1 MSHDHHRAA
10 HLLADDAPAVLLLGR
25 PNAGKSSVYNRLTGA
40 HAKVGNFPG
49 VTVDILSADLTLP
62 GAGGAV
68 RVLDLPGVYSLDV
81 TLDPNT
87 DEGVARA
94 FLDRVIAEKTRAVL
108 VQVLDAS
115 QLAAGLALTRELL
128 ARPLPLLVV
137 LTQRDVLAAEGRSLS
152 VEALQSSLGVPVVA
166 VNALEP
172 AARPPLLAAIAALV
186 SGDARPTARPAP
198 SWMADDLAHQ
208 VVRDAAVVSAEALRR
223 RARTDQLD
231 RVLLHPVA
239 GPALFLALMVGLFA
253 AVYTVADPVSSALDV
268 GVQSLGALLARPLG
282 RGLLGSFVTDGLLGG
297 AGTVLAFLPQ
307 IVILTAAMELL
318 DGSGYLA
325 RGAFLIDGALRPFGL
340 GGRSFVPMLTAHA
353 CAVPAIA
360 ATRILRDPRER
371 LTVILALPLLTCS
384 ARIPTYGLVLAAFF
398 GGRPV
403 LQATLFVALYLAGI
417 VATVLVSLA
426 LRRTATKGRRLP
438 LVLEMPAYRSPD
450 LRAIGRA
457 CYVAGKRFVRDVGT
471 VILACGAALWVLLHV
486 PAPGAP
492 SDPHATSAS
501 AMERSVGAAVGRAL
515 EPVTRPLGFD
525 WRINVGL
532 LGSFGARELMVG
544 TLGVISGI
552 EDADEHP
559 ESLATRLRTAR
570 DGRGR
575 PRYTARTGVALL
587 VFFVFACQC
596 MSTLAAIRRET
607 RSWRWVV
614 FVTVYTYALA
624 WVAAFVASRAA
635 GLLGLG

>member
-1 MSHDHHRAA
+1 MSHHH
-10 HLLADDAPAVLLLGR
+10 HGVGNLLGNDAPCVLLLGR
-25 PNAGKSSVYNRLTGA
+25 PNSGKSSVYNRLTGA
-40 HAKVGNFPG
+40 DAKVGNFPG

-62 GAGGAV
+62 TSRQPV

-81 TLDPNT
+81 TLDPGT
-87 DEGVARA
+87 DEGVART

-152 VEALQSSLGVPVVA
+152 VKPLQAALGVPVVA
-166 VNALEP
+166 INAHDP
-172 AARPPLLAAIAALV
+172 AARGTLLVALAEV
-186 SGDARPTARPAP
+186 LAGDATPGPRMPPEWDAQ
-198 SWMADDLAHQ
+198 SLAEGA
-208 VVRDAAVVSAEALRR
+208 VRDVAVVSAEALRN

-231 RVLLHPVA
+231 RVLLHPVV
-239 GPALFLALMVGLFA
+239 GPVIFLALMVGLFA
-253 AVYTVADPVSSALDV
+253 AVYSVAGPVSSALDV

-318 DGSGYLA
+318 DASGYLA
-325 RGAFLIDGALRPFGL
+325 RGAFLLDGALRPFGL
-340 GGRSFVPMLTAHA
+340 GGRAFVPMLTAHA

-371 LTVILALPLLTCS
+371 LTVILVLPLLTCS
-384 ARIPTYGLVLAAFF
+384 ARIPTYGLVLGAFF

-403 LQATLFVALYLAGI
+403 LQAVLFVALYLVG
-417 VATVLVSLA
+417 VLAAVVVSLV
-426 LRRTATKGRRLP
+426 LRHSATRGRRLP
-438 LVLEMPAYRSPD
+438 LVLEMPAFRSPD
-450 LRAIGRA
+450 PRAVARA
-457 CYVAGKRFVRDVGT
+457 CFVAGKRFVRDVGT
-471 VILACGAALWVLLHV
+471 VILACGAVLWVLLHV
-486 PAPGAP
+486 PSPGAP
-492 SDPHATSAS
+492 VDSHPTDAS
-501 AMERSVGAAVGRAL
+501 AMERSVGAAIGRAL

-559 ESLATRLRTAR
+559 ESLATRLRTAQ
-570 DGRGR
+570 DGHGGR
-575 PRYTARTGVALL
+575 RYDARTGVALL

-635 GLLGLG
+635 GLLGL

>member
-1 MSHDHHRAA
+1 VSHDHHGPA
-10 HLLADDAPAVLLLGR
+10 HLLDDATTAVLLLGR

-40 HAKVGNFPG
+40 DAKVGNFPG
-49 VTVDILSADLTLP
+49 VTVDILAADLALP
-62 GAGGAV
+62 APAPAV

-94 FLDRVIAEKTRAVL
+94 FLDRVIAEGSRAVVL
-108 VQVLDAS
+108 QVLDAS
-115 QLAAGLALTRELL
+115 QLAAGLGLTRELL

-137 LTQRDVLAAEGRSLS
+137 LTQADVIAGEGRSLS
-152 VEALQSSLGVPVVA
+152 VDVLSAALGVPVVA
-166 VNALEP
+166 INARHSGSRKAVVDALT
-172 AARPPLLAAIAALV
+172 ALV
-186 SGDARPTARPAP
+186 TAPPATPRPAP
-198 SWMADDLAHQ
+198 AWDAAALAALA
-208 VVRDAAVVSAEALRR
+208 VRDAAVVGDEALRR
-223 RARTDQLD
+223 RARTEQLD
-231 RVLLHPVA
+231 RALLHPVL
-239 GPALFLALMVGLFA
+239 GPAVFLGLMVGLFA
-253 AVYTVADPVSSALDV
+253 AVYAVADPVSSALDFA
-268 GVQSLGALLARPLG
+268 VQRLGALAARPLG

-318 DGSGYLA
+318 DASGYLA

-340 GGRSFVPMLTAHA
+340 GGRAFVPMLTAHA

-360 ATRILRDPRER
+360 ATRVLRDPRER
-371 LTVILALPLLTCS
+371 LTVILVLPLLTCS

-398 GGRPV
+398 SGRPL

-417 VATVLVSLA
+417 AAAVVVSLV
-426 LRRTATKGRRLP
+426 LRRSATKGRRLP

-450 LRAIGRA
+450 LRAVARA

-471 VILACGAALWVLLHV
+471 VILACGAVLWVLLHV
-486 PAPGAP
+486 PTPGAAA
-492 SDPHATSAS
+492 DPHPTGAS
-501 AMERSVGAAVGRAL
+501 TMERSVGAAVGRAL

-559 ESLATRLRTAR
+559 ETLATRLRTAE
-570 DGRGR
+570 DGRGHR
-575 PRYTARTGVALL
+575 RYSARAGVSLL

-614 FVTVYTYALA
+614 FVTAYTYALA
-624 WVAAFVASRAA
+624 WVAAFLAYRVA
-635 GLLGLG
+635 GLLGVP

>member
-1 MSHDHHRAA
+1 VSHDHHGGGA
-10 HLLADDAPAVLLLGR
+10 HLLGDDAPAVLLLGR

-62 GAGGAV
+62 GTGGLV
-68 RVLDLPGVYSLDV
+68 RVVDLPGVYSLDV
-81 TLDPNT
+81 TLDPGT
-87 DEGVARA
+87 DEGVARS

-137 LTQRDVLAAEGRSLS
+137 LTQRDVLAAEGRTLS
-152 VEALQSSLGVPVVA
+152 VEPLREALGVPVVA
-166 VNALEP
+166 INSHEP
-172 AARPPLLAAIAALV
+172 AARETLLAAVTALV
-186 SGDARPTARPAP
+186 GEGPAGARPTP
-198 SWMADDLAHQ
+198 SWK
-208 VVRDAAVVSAEALRR
+208 AEALAHRAIHDAEVVTEEALERR
-223 RARTDQLD
+223 DRTDQLD
-231 RVLLHPVA
+231 RVLLHPVL
-239 GPALFLALMVGLFA
+239 GPVVFLGLMVGLFA
-253 AVYTVADPVSSALDV
+253 AVYAVADPVSSALDV
-268 GVQSLGALLARPLG
+268 AVQRLGSFLARPLG

-318 DGSGYLA
+318 DASGYLA

-360 ATRILRDPRER
+360 ATRILRDPLER
-371 LTVILALPLLTCS
+371 LTVILVLPLLACS

-403 LQATLFVALYLAGI
+403 LQATLFVALYLTGI
-417 VATVLVSLA
+417 AAAVVVSLV
-426 LRRTATKGRRLP
+426 LRRSATKGRRLP

-450 LRAIGRA
+450 PRAIARA

-471 VILACGAALWVLLHV
+471 VILACGAVLWVLLHV
-486 PAPGAP
+486 PTPGAP
-492 SDPHATSAS
+492 ADPHPTGAS
-501 AMERSVGAAVGRAL
+501 AMERSVGASIGRAL

-559 ESLATRLRTAR
+559 ESLATRLRTAH
-570 DGRGR
+570 DGHGHR
-575 PRYTARTGVALL
+575 RYSSRTGVSLL

-624 WVAAFVASRAA
+624 WVAAFVASRVA
-635 GLLGLG
+635 GLLGLE

>member
-1 MSHDHHRAA
+1 MSHDHPGAA
-10 HLLADDAPAVLLLGR
+10 HLLDDRVPAVLLLGR

-40 HAKVGNFPG
+40 NAKVGNFPG
-49 VTVDILSADLTLP
+49 VTVDILSADLRLP
-62 GAGGAV
+62 SPAPAV

-81 TLDPNT
+81 TLDPGT

-94 FLDRVIAEKTRAVL
+94 FLDRVIADGSRAVV

-115 QLAAGLALTRELL
+115 QLAAGLGLTRELL

-137 LTQRDVLAAEGRSLS
+137 LTQRDVLAAEGRALS
-152 VEALQSSLGVPVVA
+152 VEAVEAALGVPVVA
-166 VNALEP
+166 VNARDP
-172 AARPPLLAAIAALV
+172 GSRDAMLAAIAALV
-186 SGDARPTARPAP
+186 QGPPRPSERPAP
-198 SWMADDLAHQ
+198 AW
-208 VVRDAAVVSAEALRR
+208 DAAAVAARAIRDVGAVGAEALLR
-223 RARTDQLD
+223 RARTDQID

-239 GPALFLALMVGLFA
+239 GPVIFLGLMVGLFA
-253 AVYTVADPVSSALDV
+253 AVYAVADPVSAALDAA
-268 GVQSLGALLARPLG
+268 VQGLGALAARPLG

-318 DGSGYLA
+318 DASGYLA

-340 GGRSFVPMLTAHA
+340 GGRAFVPMLTAHA

-371 LTVILALPLLTCS
+371 LTVILVLPLLTCS

-398 GGRPV
+398 SGRPV
-403 LQATLFVALYLAGI
+403 LQAALFVALYLAGL
-417 VATVLVSLA
+417 AAAVLVSLV
-426 LRRTATKGRRLP
+426 LRRSATKGRRLP

-450 LRAIGRA
+450 LRAVARA

-471 VILACGAALWVLLHV
+471 VILVCGAALWVLLHV

-492 SDPHATSAS
+492 ADPHPTGAS
-501 AMERSVGAAVGRAL
+501 AMERSVGASVGRAL

-559 ESLATRLRTAR
+559 GPLATRLRTAR
-570 DGRGR
+570 DGHGR

>member
-1 MSHDHHRAA
+1 VSHHHHGDE
-10 HLLADDAPAVLLLGR
+10 HLLGDDAPAVLLLGR

-49 VTVDILSADLTLP
+49 VTVDILSADLPLP
-62 GAGGAV
+62 GSQKLA

-81 TLDPNT
+81 TLDPGT
-87 DEGVARA
+87 DEGVARS

-137 LTQRDVLAAEGRSLS
+137 LTQRDVVADEGRLLS
-152 VEALQSSLGVPVVA
+152 VEPLVKALGVPVVA
-166 VNALEP
+166 INAHDP
-172 AARPPLLAAIAALV
+172 STRATLLTAIAALV
-186 SGDARPTARPAP
+186 AEALPGERPAP
-198 SWMADDLAHQ
+198 SWSADELAHQ
-208 VVRDAAVVSAEALRR
+208 AIIDAPVVTEEALERR
-223 RARTDQLD
+223 DRTAQLD

-239 GPALFLALMVGLFA
+239 GPVLFLGLMIGLFA
-253 AVYTVADPVSSALDV
+253 AVYAVADPVSSVLDV
-268 GVQSLGALLARPLG
+268 GVQRLGGLAERLLG
-282 RGLLGSFVTDGLLGG
+282 DGLLGSFVADGLLGG

-318 DGSGYLA
+318 DASGYLA

-340 GGRSFVPMLTAHA
+340 GGRAFVPMLTAHA

-360 ATRILRDPRER
+360 ATRIVRDPLER
-371 LTVILALPLLTCS
+371 LTVILALPLLACS

-403 LQATLFVALYLAGI
+403 LQATLFVALYLSGI
-417 VATVLVSLA
+417 VASVVVSMV
-426 LRRTATKGRRLP
+426 LRRSATRGRRLP

-450 LRAIGRA
+450 PRAIARA
-457 CYVAGKRFVRDVGT
+457 CWVAGKRFVRDVGT
-471 VILACGAALWVLLHV
+471 VILACGAVLWVLLHV
-486 PAPGAP
+486 PSPGAP
-492 SDPHATSAS
+492 ADPHPTAAS
-501 AMERSVGAAVGRAL
+501 AMERSVGASVGRAL
-515 EPVTRPLGFD
+515 EPITRPLGFD

-552 EDADEHP
+552 ENADEHP

-570 DGRGR
+570 DSEGH
-575 PRYTARTGVALL
+575 PRYTTRTGVSLL

-607 RSWRWVV
+607 RSWRWVG
-614 FVTVYTYALA
+614 FVVVYTYALA
-624 WVAAFVASRAA
+624 WVAAFVASRVA

>member
-1 MSHDHHRAA
+1 MSHDHHGAA
-10 HLLADDAPAVLLLGR
+10 HLLDDRVPAVLLLGR

-40 HAKVGNFPG
+40 NAKVGNFPG
-49 VTVDILSADLTLP
+49 VTVDILSADLRLP
-62 GAGGAV
+62 SPAPAV

-81 TLDPNT
+81 ALDPGT

-94 FLDRVIAEKTRAVL
+94 FLDRVIADGSRAVV

-115 QLAAGLALTRELL
+115 QLAAGLGLTRELL

-137 LTQRDVLAAEGRSLS
+137 LTQRDVLAAEGRALS
-152 VEALQSSLGVPVVA
+152 VEAVEAALGVPVVA
-166 VNALEP
+166 VNARDP
-172 AARPPLLAAIAALV
+172 GSRDAMLAAIAALV
-186 SGDARPTARPAP
+186 QGAPRPSERPAP
-198 SWMADDLAHQ
+198 AW
-208 VVRDAAVVSAEALRR
+208 DAAAVAARAIRDVGAVGADALRR
-223 RARTDQLD
+223 RARTDQID

-239 GPALFLALMVGLFA
+239 GPVIFLGLMVGLFA
-253 AVYTVADPVSSALDV
+253 VVYAVADPVSAALDAA
-268 GVQSLGALLARPLG
+268 VQGLGALAARPLG

-318 DGSGYLA
+318 DASGYLA

-340 GGRSFVPMLTAHA
+340 GGRAFVPMLTAHA

-371 LTVILALPLLTCS
+371 LTVILVLPLLTCS

-398 GGRPV
+398 SGRPV
-403 LQATLFVALYLAGI
+403 LQAALFVALYLAGL
-417 VATVLVSLA
+417 AAAVLVSLV
-426 LRRTATKGRRLP
+426 LRRSATKGRRLP

-450 LRAIGRA
+450 LRAVARA

-492 SDPHATSAS
+492 ADPHPTGAS
-501 AMERSVGAAVGRAL
+501 AMERSVGASVGRAL
-515 EPVTRPLGFD
+515 EPITRPLGFD

-559 ESLATRLRTAR
+559 GPLATRLRTAR
-570 DGRGR
+570 DGHGR